1 MDGHKFATLIVTAA
15 NAPLARALSAGL
27 SAGGYGMFTA
37 ALCAKGGGAVSH
49 YCSTGYFAEEYIEA
63 LESADTLYAKAI
75 EKGAPVTLA
84 QIQKLYGESDISE
97 ESPFAAFDRLNL
109 ELWQEPLE

>member
-84 QIQKLYGESDISE
+84 QIQKLIGESDVSDE
-97 ESPFAAFDRLNL
+97 NPFNVFERMGLQLVQD
-109 ELWQEPLE
+109 EV